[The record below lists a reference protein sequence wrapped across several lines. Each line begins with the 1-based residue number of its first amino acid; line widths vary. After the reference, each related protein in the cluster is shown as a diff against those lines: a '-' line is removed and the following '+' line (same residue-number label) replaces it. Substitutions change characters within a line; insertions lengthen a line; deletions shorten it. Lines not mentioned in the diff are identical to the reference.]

1 MLTTPTDTKGLI
13 SIKVL
18 YELYDDDIAHNSNKG
33 KNITTVQ
40 PVFFEKENR
49 QAKVKSIIFIS

>member
-49 QAKVKSIIFIS
+49 QAKVK